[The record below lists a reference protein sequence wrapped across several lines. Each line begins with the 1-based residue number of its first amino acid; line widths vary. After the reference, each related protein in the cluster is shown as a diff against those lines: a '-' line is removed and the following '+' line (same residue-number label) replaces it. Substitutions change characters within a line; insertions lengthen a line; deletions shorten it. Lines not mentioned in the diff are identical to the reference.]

1 MVGDGSAEA
10 EALRKAQ
17 VWRVWRTANLGPCVN
32 CILTSSQVLHTVDK
46 GRGQDKEEERVIISE
61 KGTHKLH
68 GVGTEIETKAVK
80 RITVAAD
87 NEECAVVLDLLCKSS
102 VDGTGCNVSLCP
114 RGGGSSALCP
124 PHTVVPAAIY
134 FVIISKC
141 LLSAYDFPE
150 IITSAFHKLVLPLTP
165 MIPKPMCL
173 SLFFLTKKSQL
184 CSKIGES
191 RWEQ

>member
-1 MVGDGSAEA
+1 MVGNGSAEA

-32 CILTSSQVLHTVDK
+32 CILTSSQVLHMVDK

-87 NEECAVVLDLLCKSS
+87 NEECAVVLGLSCKIS

-134 FVIISKC
+134 FVSTNKC

-150 IITSAFHKLVLPLTP
+150 TITSAFHKLVLPLTP
-165 MIPKPMCL
+165 MIPKPMYL
-173 SLFFLTKKSQL
+173 PLFLFKQKNHNCAQ
-184 CSKIGES
+184 
-191 RWEQ
+191 R